1 MRLADSDILPL
12 EFGHFVTTVTGYV
25 GEIEQEAA
33 KSGRNLRFDN
43 IRRQLQ
49 ALEKSSGQYEA
60 ALNQAL
66 AKSTLDRGKIAD
78 LNRTLM
84 QTERVLTRP
93 EGLPN
98 RPWYKHQIYAPGLYT
113 GYGVKTL
120 PGIREAVDA
129 KNWGLAMEESLKI
142 SDCLEAMN
150 KQVRQA
156 TADLAGL

>member
-1 MRLADSDILPL
+1 MRLADSDVLPL

-33 KSGRNLRFDN
+33 KSGRNIRFDN
-43 IRRQLQ
+43 VRRQLQ
-49 ALEKSSGQYEA
+49 ALQSSSDQYETALKQALEKS
-60 ALNQAL
+60 
-66 AKSTLDRGKIAD
+66 TFDREKIAD

-156 TADLAGL
+156 AADLVGL